1 MPADDEESWVIRLLA
16 PPAAALPPEVRVGIG
31 DDAAVLRDGRVIT
44 VDTMVQGVH
53 WDDRSAAADVGAKLA
68 LVNASDVAACGAVPT
83 LALLAL
89 SLPDPVDRAWVTAF
103 AEGLREGLAAC
114 GATLIGGDTTR
125 SAGGVVVSLTMIG
138 QLTAE
143 PLLRQNAQV
152 GEDLWVS
159 GTLGDASLGFATDAP
174 EGLRALR
181 RPNPP
186 LRLGPALAQGG
197 LSRSAMDLSDGL
209 ATDLARLCA
218 AAGVGAEVWPEALP
232 ASDELRAAAP
242 DPIPHQVGFGD
253 DYQLVFTAPPARH
266 DDLLALGADLGLRLS
281 KIGRV
286 TQGPEVALRGRPW
299 PLSWQHFP
307 GPQ

>member
-1 MPADDEESWVIRLLA
+1 MA

-31 DDAAVLRDGRVIT
+31 DDAAVLADGRVLT
-44 VDTMVQGVH
+44 VDTMVEGVH
-53 WDDRSAAADVGAKLA
+53 WDARSAPADVGAKLA

-83 LALLAL
+83 LALLSM
-89 SLPDPVDRAWVTAF
+89 SLPNPVDRAWVEGF

-114 GATLIGGDTTR
+114 GAALIGGDTTR
-125 SAGGVVVSLTMIG
+125 SAGGVVVSLTMLG
-138 QLTAE
+138 QLQAA
-143 PLLRQNAQV
+143 PLLRQNAEV
-152 GEDLWVS
+152 GDDLWVS
-159 GTLGDASLGFATDAP
+159 GTLGDASLGFATSAP

-181 RPNPP
+181 RPTPP
-186 LRLGPALAQGG
+186 LALGPALAARG
-197 LSRSAMDLSDGL
+197 LSRAAMDLSDGL
-209 ATDLARLCA
+209 ATDLPRLCA

-232 ASDELRAAAP
+232 ASDELRASGA

-253 DYQLVFTAPPARH
+253 DYQLVFTALPARH

-286 TQGPEVALRGRPW
+286 TQGPEVTLRGHAW
-299 PLSWQHFP
+299 PRSWQHFP

>member
-16 PPAAALPPEVRVGIG
+16 PPVAALPPEVRVGIG

-44 VDTMVQGVH
+44 VDTMVEGVH
-53 WDDRSAAADVGAKLA
+53 WDDRSTAADVGAKLA

-83 LALLAL
+83 LALLSL
-89 SLPDPVDRAWVTAF
+89 SLPDPVDRAWVQGF

-114 GATLIGGDTTR
+114 GAALIGGDTTR

-138 QLTAE
+138 KLSAE

-159 GTLGDASLGFATDAP
+159 GTLGDASLGFASSAP
-174 EGLRALR
+174 GGLRALR
-181 RPNPP
+181 RPSPP
-186 LRLGPALAQGG
+186 LRLGPALAERA
-197 LSRSAMDLSDGL
+197 LSRAAMDLSDGL
-209 ATDLARLCA
+209 ATDLPRLCA

-232 ASDELRAAAP
+232 ASDELRAAEP

-253 DYQLVFTAPPARH
+253 DYELVFTAPPARH

-286 TQGPEVALRGRPW
+286 TPGPEVTLRGRPW